1 MTELASNSAFHAR
14 PFLNGANFGQLAARH
29 AADPASADAGWAEV
43 FRALG
48 GGAMDAKRAAAS
60 KIDAMKFA
68 SSVLADSP
76 AHPGAAVMKA
86 IKG

>member
-29 AADPASADAGWAEV
+29 AA
-43 FRALG
+43 
-48 GGAMDAKRAAAS
+48 
-60 KIDAMKFA
+60 
-68 SSVLADSP
+68 
-76 AHPGAAVMKA
+76 HTGAAVMKA